1 MFSCE
6 DVLAEL
12 SNYLDNQLAESLR
25 KQVEEHMLHC
35 RTCSAVYDSTGKTLR
50 IVTESGSFE
59 LSEDVSSRVASR
71 IRAKIRAGHTK
82 LGDTS
87 SSS

>member
-12 SNYLDNQLAESLR
+12 SDYLDDELSDRLR
-25 KQVEEHMLHC
+25 KQVEEHMGHC
-35 RTCSAVYDSTGKTLR
+35 RTCRAVYDSTRKTLR

-59 LSEDVSSRVASR
+59 LSEAVSSRVARS
-71 IRAKIRAGHTK
+71 IRAKIRAKQADASG
-82 LGDTS
+82 TS
-87 SSS
+87 GS

>member
-12 SNYLDNQLAESLR
+12 SDYLDNALADALR
-25 KQVEEHMLHC
+25 KQVEEHMVHC
-35 RTCSAVYDSTGKTLR
+35 RTCRAVYDSTRKTLH

-59 LSEDVSSRVASR
+59 LSPDVSSRIASS
-71 IRAKIRAGHTK
+71 IRAKIRAKQAST
-82 LGDTS
+82 GDTS
-87 SSS
+87 GS

>member
-12 SNYLDNQLAESLR
+12 SDYLDEELSDSLR
-25 KQVEEHMLHC
+25 KQVEAHMSHC
-35 RTCSAVYDSTGKTLR
+35 RTCQAVYDSTRKTLR

-59 LSEDVSSRVASR
+59 LSEDVSSRVASS
-71 IRAKIRAGHTK
+71 IRAKIRAKQG
-82 LGDTS
+82 GSGRTS
-87 SSS
+87 GS

>member
-12 SNYLDNQLAESLR
+12 SDYLDDELNDSLR
-25 KQVEEHMLHC
+25 KQVEAHMGHC
-35 RTCSAVYDSTGKTLR
+35 RTCRAVYDSTRKTLR

-59 LSEDVSSRVASR
+59 LSEDVSSRVASS
-71 IRAKIRAGHTK
+71 IRAKIRAKQADPNG
-82 LGDTS
+82 TS
-87 SSS
+87 GS

>member
-12 SNYLDNQLAESLR
+12 SDYLDDELSDSLR
-25 KQVEEHMLHC
+25 KQVEAHMSHC
-35 RTCSAVYDSTGKTLR
+35 RTCSAVYDSTRKTLR

-59 LSEDVSSRVASR
+59 LSEDVSSRVASS
-71 IRAKIRAGHTK
+71 IRAKIRAKQAGP
-82 LGDTS
+82 GGTS
-87 SSS
+87 GS

>member
-12 SNYLDNQLAESLR
+12 SDYLDNELAEALR
-25 KQVEEHMLHC
+25 KQVEEHMVHC
-35 RTCSAVYDSTGKTLR
+35 RMCSAVYDSTRKTLR

-59 LSEDVSSRVASR
+59 LSEDVSSRVAASIR
-71 IRAKIRAGHTK
+71 EKIRAKHANP
-82 LGDTS
+82 GDIPRS
-87 SSS
+87 

>member
-12 SNYLDNQLAESLR
+12 SDYLDEELSDSLR
-25 KQVEEHMLHC
+25 KQVEAHMSHC
-35 RTCSAVYDSTGKTLR
+35 RTCQAVYDSTRRTLR

-59 LSEDVSSRVASR
+59 LSEDVSSRVASS
-71 IRAKIRAGHTK
+71 IRAKIRAKQGGT
-82 LGDTS
+82 GRTS
-87 SSS
+87 GS

>member
-12 SNYLDNQLAESLR
+12 SDYLDNELAEALR
-25 KQVEEHMLHC
+25 KQVEEHMVHC
-35 RTCSAVYDSTGKTLR
+35 RTCRAVYDSTRKTLR

-59 LSEDVSSRVASR
+59 LSEDVSSRVAANIR
-71 IRAKIRAGHTK
+71 EKIRAKARQSG
-82 LGDTS
+82 
-87 SSS
+87 

>member
-12 SNYLDNQLAESLR
+12 SDYLDDELSDSLR
-25 KQVEEHMLHC
+25 KQVEAHMSHC
-35 RTCSAVYDSTGKTLR
+35 RTCRAVYDSARKTLR

-59 LSEDVSSRVASR
+59 LSEDVSSRVASS
-71 IRAKIRAGHTK
+71 IRAKIRAKQAGPS
-82 LGDTS
+82 GTS
-87 SSS
+87 GS

>member
-12 SNYLDNQLAESLR
+12 SDYLDNALTEELR
-25 KQVEEHMLHC
+25 KQVEEHMVRC
-35 RTCSAVYDSTGKTLR
+35 RTCRAVYDSTRKTLR

-59 LSEDVSSRVASR
+59 LSPDVSSRVANN
-71 IRAKIRAGHTK
+71 IRAKIRAK
-82 LGDTS
+82 QANTS
-87 SSS
+87 DASRS

>member
-12 SNYLDNQLAESLR
+12 SNYRDNELTLDLR
-25 KQVEEHMLHC
+25 KQVESHMSHC
-35 RTCSAVYDSTGKTLR
+35 RTCQAVYDSTRKTLR

-59 LSEDVSSRVASR
+59 LSPDVSSRVAAS
-71 IRAKIRAGHTK
+71 IRAKIRAKQSDDTTP
-82 LGDTS
+82 GD
-87 SSS
+87 